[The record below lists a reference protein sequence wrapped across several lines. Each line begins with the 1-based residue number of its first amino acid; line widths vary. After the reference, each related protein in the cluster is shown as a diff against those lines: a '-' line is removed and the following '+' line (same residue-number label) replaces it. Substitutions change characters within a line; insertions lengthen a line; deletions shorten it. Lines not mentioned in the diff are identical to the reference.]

1 MRASAL
7 APMGATP
14 TWRFL
19 ASFCDHTRLAG
30 VATDAAVGHNDGAT
44 MTSQDTSLALA
55 QVLSQAERSVVR
67 ALTALAE
74 ARGSTI
80 EQWRVLSLLADGR
93 GHPMKEIAG
102 FVLVPAPTLT
112 RIIDRMI
119 ADNLVYRRVDPAD
132 RRRVLI
138 FCSARGRRLHAKL
151 RRDIESYESAL
162 GTADGGLD
170 LERLADLLAQLIDS
184 AG

>member
-1 MRASAL
+1 M
-7 APMGATP
+7 
-14 TWRFL
+14 
-19 ASFCDHTRLAG
+19 TR
-30 VATDAAVGHNDGAT
+30 H
-44 MTSQDTSLALA
+44 DTSLALA

-162 GTADGGLD
+162 ATSGGGLD
-170 LERLADLLAQLIDS
+170 LERLADLLARLIDS